1 MYGRIAIRPYQNAD
15 QMNKGLVIVFTGD
28 GKGKTTSALGIA
40 LRACG
45 HNMKVVMLQFIK
57 GSWHYGELESVKK
70 LSPNFELIPL
80 GKGFVGIIDDR
91 LPREEHIKA
100 AKEALGIARE
110 KITSG
115 NYRIVILDEIN
126 VAVRLNLIDIEDL
139 LDLVKA
145 KPERLHLI
153 ITGRGADPKL
163 IEAADLVTE
172 MREIKHPYQK
182 GIEAQRG
189 IDY

>member
-1 MYGRIAIRPYQNAD
+1 MDR
-15 QMNKGLVIVFTGD
+15 GLIIVFTGD
-28 GKGKTTSALGIA
+28 GKGKTTSALGVA

-45 HNMKVVMLQFIK
+45 HNMKVAMLQFIK

-145 KPERLHLI
+145 KPEKLHLI

-163 IEAADLVTE
+163 IEVADMVTE

>member
-1 MYGRIAIRPYQNAD
+1 
-15 QMNKGLVIVFTGD
+15 MNKGLVIVFTGD
-28 GKGKTTSALGIA
+28 GKGKTTSALGVA

-45 HNMKVVMLQFIK
+45 HNMKVAMLQFIK

-91 LPREEHIKA
+91 LPREEHVKA
-100 AKEALGIARE
+100 AKEALAIARE

-115 NYRIVILDEIN
+115 DYRIVILDEIN
-126 VAVRLNLIDIEDL
+126 VAVKLNLIDIEDL

-145 KPERLHLI
+145 KPEKLHLI

-172 MREIKHPYQK
+172 MRAIKHPYQK

>member
-1 MYGRIAIRPYQNAD
+1 
-15 QMNKGLVIVFTGD
+15 MNKGLVIVFTGN
-28 GKGKTTSALGIA
+28 GKGKTTSALGVA

-45 HNMKVVMLQFIK
+45 HNMKVAMLQFIK
-57 GSWHYGELESVKK
+57 GSWHYGELDSVKK

-80 GKGFVGIIDDR
+80 GKGFVGIVDDK

-100 AKEALGIARE
+100 AKEALAIAKE

-115 NYRIVILDEIN
+115 RYRIVILDEIN
-126 VAVRLNLIDIEDL
+126 VAVRLNLIDIQDL
-139 LDLVKA
+139 LDLIKA
-145 KPERLHLI
+145 KPKELHLI

-163 IEAADLVTE
+163 VEAADLVTE

-182 GIEAQRG
+182 GITAQRG

>member
-1 MYGRIAIRPYQNAD
+1 MDR
-15 QMNKGLVIVFTGD
+15 GLIIVFTGD
-28 GKGKTTSALGIA
+28 GKGKTTSALGVA

-115 NYRIVILDEIN
+115 DYRIVILDEIN

-145 KPERLHLI
+145 KPEKLHLI

>member
-1 MYGRIAIRPYQNAD
+1 
-15 QMNKGLVIVFTGD
+15 MNKGLVIVFTGD
-28 GKGKTTSALGIA
+28 GKGKTTSALGVA

-100 AKEALGIARE
+100 AKEALAIARE

-115 NYRIVILDEIN
+115 DYRIVILDEIN

-139 LDLVKA
+139 LDLVRA
-145 KPERLHLI
+145 KPEKLHLI

-182 GIEAQRG
+182 GIEAQKG

>member
-1 MYGRIAIRPYQNAD
+1 MT
-15 QMNKGLVIVFTGD
+15 KGLVIVFTGD
-28 GKGKTTSALGIA
+28 GKGKTTSALGVA

-45 HNMKVVMLQFIK
+45 HNMKVAMLQFIK
-57 GSWHYGELESVKK
+57 GSWHYGELESAKK
-70 LSPNFELIPL
+70 LSPYFELIPM
-80 GKGFVGIIDDR
+80 GKGFVGIMDDK

-100 AKEALGIARE
+100 AKEALVITRE

-115 NYRIVILDEIN
+115 DYKIVILDEIN
-126 VAVRLNLIDIEDL
+126 VAVRLNLIDIQDI
-139 LDLVKA
+139 LDLIKA
-145 KPERLHLI
+145 KPDNLHLI

-182 GIEAQRG
+182 GITAQRG

>member
-1 MYGRIAIRPYQNAD
+1 
-15 QMNKGLVIVFTGD
+15 MNKGLVIVFTGD

>member
-1 MYGRIAIRPYQNAD
+1 MDR
-15 QMNKGLVIVFTGD
+15 GLIIVFTGD
-28 GKGKTTSALGIA
+28 GKGKTTSALGVA

-45 HNMKVVMLQFIK
+45 HNMKVAMLQFIK

-80 GKGFVGIIDDR
+80 GKGFVGIIDDK

-100 AKEALGIARE
+100 AKEALSIAME

-115 NYRIVILDEIN
+115 DYRIVILDEIN
-126 VAVRLNLIDIEDL
+126 VAVKLNLINIEDL

>member
-1 MYGRIAIRPYQNAD
+1 MV
-15 QMNKGLVIVFTGD
+15 KGLIIVFTGD

-40 LRACG
+40 LRASG
-45 HNMKVVMLQFIK
+45 HNMKVAMLQFIK
-57 GSWHYGELESVKK
+57 GSWHYGELDSAKK

-100 AKEALGIARE
+100 AKEALAIARE

-115 NYRIVILDEIN
+115 NYNIVILDEIN
-126 VAVRLNLIDIEDL
+126 VAVRLNLIDIQEL
-139 LDLVKA
+139 LDIIKVKP
-145 KPERLHLI
+145 KDLHLI

-163 IEAADLVTE
+163 IDAADLVTE

>member
-1 MYGRIAIRPYQNAD
+1 MDR
-15 QMNKGLVIVFTGD
+15 GLVIVFTGD
-28 GKGKTTSALGIA
+28 GKGKTTSALGVA

-91 LPREEHIKA
+91 LPREEHVKA
-100 AKEALGIARE
+100 AREALAIARE

-115 NYRIVILDEIN
+115 DYRIVILDEIN

-145 KPERLHLI
+145 KPEKLHLI

-163 IEAADLVTE
+163 IEAADMVTE

>member
-1 MYGRIAIRPYQNAD
+1 MDR
-15 QMNKGLVIVFTGD
+15 GLVIVFTGD
-28 GKGKTTSALGIA
+28 GKGKTTSALGVA

-91 LPREEHIKA
+91 LPREEHVKA
-100 AKEALGIARE
+100 AKEALAIARE

-115 NYRIVILDEIN
+115 DYRIVILDEIN

-145 KPERLHLI
+145 KPEKLHLI

-163 IEAADLVTE
+163 IEAADMVTE

>member
-1 MYGRIAIRPYQNAD
+1 MDR
-15 QMNKGLVIVFTGD
+15 GLIIVFTGD
-28 GKGKTTSALGIA
+28 GKGKTTSALGVG

-45 HNMKVVMLQFIK
+45 HDMKVVMLQFIK

-80 GKGFVGIIDDR
+80 GKGFIGIIDDT

-115 NYRIVILDEIN
+115 IYRIVILDEIN
-126 VAVRLNLIDIEDL
+126 VAVRLNLIDIEDM

-145 KPERLHLI
+145 KPEKLHLI
-153 ITGRGADPKL
+153 ITGRGADPRL
-163 IEAADLVTE
+163 IEVADMVTE

>member
-1 MYGRIAIRPYQNAD
+1 
-15 QMNKGLVIVFTGD
+15 
-28 GKGKTTSALGIA
+28 
-40 LRACG
+40 
-45 HNMKVVMLQFIK
+45 MLQFIK

-126 VAVRLNLIDIEDL
+126 VAVGLNLIDIEDL